1 MVRPNPYAVAIAFAF
16 AFAFAFVASE
26 RVACAA
32 GDREKAQRDF
42 TEGVRLL
49 QLGDFEGA
57 RALFLRADAE
67 VHAPSILFNLARAE
81 ERLGDPQAAVEAY
94 ESYLREAGPSGE
106 LGLAASLAVA
116 ESRDRSARVRVDSNP
131 RGAIVEV
138 DGRVAR
144 ERTPMSMLV
153 RPGRHRVKVTAPGI
167 DETRLIDAEQP
178 GVEVSVLVEVAKQPA
193 AAKEP
198 TRDAAT
204 DEEHRGL
211 AGAAAALIP
220 YHFMG
225 PPKSPTATRF
235 ADHTNVT
242 VGAALE
248 AGIAVLPRLYLGIDL
263 FGALGTYGHP
273 NYVVG
278 GGLGVLYR
286 LDAGVWLRGAAT
298 IAAVDSNKEH
308 KVLGTAVVL
317 GPSLDFGFELARTRR
332 GAWLV
337 SVGACLLP
345 ADAMRDNDAIFFPVK
360 LGFRAF

>member
-1 MVRPNPYAVAIAFAF
+1 MVRPSPYAVVIAV
-16 AFAFAFVASE
+16 AFVLVFVACE

-67 VHAPSILFNLARAE
+67 VHAPSISFNLARAE

-116 ESRDRSARVRVDSNP
+116 EIRDRSARVRVDSNP

-167 DETRLIDAEQP
+167 DETRLIDAERP
-178 GVEVSVLVEVAKQPA
+178 GAEVSMLIELASAPVPV
-193 AAKEP
+193 KEP
-198 TRDAAT
+198 TRDALPH
-204 DEEHRGL
+204 EEGLLGL
-211 AGAAAALIP
+211 AGAAAALVP

-225 PPKSPTATRF
+225 PPKSPAATRF

-248 AGIAVLPRLYLGIDL
+248 AGIAVLPSLYLGVDV
-263 FGALGTYGHP
+263 FGSLGTYGHP

-278 GGLGVLYR
+278 GGIGVLYR
-286 LDAGVWLRGAAT
+286 LNVGVWLRAAAT
-298 IAAVDSNKEH
+298 VAAVDSNKDSR
-308 KVLGTAVVL
+308 VLSTDVVL
-317 GPSLDFGFELARTRR
+317 GPSFEFGFELARTRR

-337 SVGACLLP
+337 SAGACLLP
-345 ADAMRDNDAIFFPVK
+345 ADAMRDNDALFFPVK